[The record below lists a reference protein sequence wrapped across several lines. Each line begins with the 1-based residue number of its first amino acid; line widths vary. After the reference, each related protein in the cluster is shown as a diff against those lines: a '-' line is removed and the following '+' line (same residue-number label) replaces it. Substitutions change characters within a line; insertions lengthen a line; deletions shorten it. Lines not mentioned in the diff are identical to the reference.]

1 MNSDQ
6 VRSIIS
12 KLSGELELFF
22 EKDISLISP
31 PTGFRPNVIS
41 VEDAFFGDSGKGSVA
56 AKFSDILNKNKN
68 LLTVRFNGGANA
80 GHETLIHGKLVVT
93 HQVPTGIVFE
103 GATALMSRCMVI
115 HPEDLLTEY
124 AQLASQFNGTLPGR
138 LVIDEHATL
147 TLDTHRALESAL
159 NDLST
164 GGHGSTGRG
173 IATSYA
179 SHYLRIP
186 VVLKDLLSDDWE
198 DILRSHYRLF
208 EALVAGFP
216 GERSLASSAVNT
228 MSDQLNTTR
237 TVGDIDTFI
246 KRLSA
251 LRGQIQPFAI
261 SNAHELLQDVWNDP
275 SVPITFEGAQ
285 GPGLDPY
292 HGVYP
297 DVTASRPMSHHIND
311 ATYNIIRPQDIYY
324 RVAVLK
330 ATYMSSVGT
339 RTLPAAKDE
348 RTEAWIQ
355 QAFDEKGRSTG
366 RLRDIYPISIPIAAY
381 LRRAAGYRFAVAT
394 HLDASRPDVSI
405 NVITHYTDK
414 NTGTEQ
420 SYLPYQDHLDTLN
433 AHSHTFSGWD
443 GEAVKQVRTFTGLP
457 EVTRKYL
464 DFLSRAIAPVVM
476 VTTGPDLDDYI
487 KWNI

>member
-1 MNSDQ
+1 MNSDH
-6 VRSIIS
+6 VHDIIS
-12 KLSGELELFF
+12 HASGEMDLFF
-22 EKDISLISP
+22 EKGTSLSNP
-31 PTGFRPNVIS
+31 PAGFRPNIIS

-56 AKFSDILNKNKN
+56 AKFSNILNKENN
-68 LLTVRFNGGANA
+68 LLTIRFNGGANA
-80 GHETLIHGKLVVT
+80 GHETLVHGKLIVT
-93 HQVPTGIVFE
+93 HQIPTAIVCE

-124 AQLASQFNGTLPGR
+124 AQLASQFNGILPGR

-179 SHYLRIP
+179 SYYLRIP
-186 VVLKDLLSDDWE
+186 VTLKDLLGDDWE
-198 DILRSHYRLF
+198 NILRSHYRLF
-208 EALVAGFP
+208 DALIAGFP
-216 GERSLASSAVNT
+216 DDRTLSTSAVST

-251 LRGQIQPFAI
+251 LRSQIRPFAI
-261 SNAHELLQDVWNDP
+261 TNTHEILQNAWAD
-275 SVPITFEGAQ
+275 SAVPITLEGAQ

-297 DVTASRPMSHHIND
+297 DVTASRPMSHNIND

-339 RTLPAAKDE
+339 RMLPAEKDE
-348 RTEAWIQ
+348 QTETWIQ
-355 QAFDEKGRSTG
+355 EAFDEKGRSTG

-381 LRRAAGYRFAVAT
+381 LQRAAGYRFTVAT
-394 HLDASRPDVSI
+394 HLDASRPEVSI
-405 NVITHYTDK
+405 NIITHYTDK
-414 NTGTEQ
+414 VSGKEQ
-420 SYLPYQDHLDTLN
+420 PYLPYQDHLDTLN
-433 AHSHTFSGWD
+433 AHTHTFSGWD
-443 GEAVKQVRTFTGLP
+443 GEAVKQACAFSDLP

-464 DFLSRAIAPVVM
+464 NFLSRVIAPVVM
-476 VTTGPDLDDYI
+476 VTTGPDLDDYL